1 MPSPSTP
8 RHAATNPLLES
19 ILRQGMGA
27 IGRQFPSISGWL
39 GFQLFATPIRGYY
52 PIPKADKAL
61 LDRAQSAKIHTWM
74 DGQRC
79 ALQVYVW
86 GGELGQ
92 APGDR
97 PTILLLHGW
106 MSSSAQMTDFVEP
119 LLAAGFRVIAL
130 DGPAHGQ
137 SSLWQTNLRQFGQ
150 GIQAVLRQF
159 GPLHGFIGHSFG
171 AAASLLLLYEHES
184 VVTRQMLPRLTLIAS
199 PAETQFMMH
208 VIAGAIGGC
217 DRVEAN
223 MQQRFLRRYG
233 LPIEFFSLPKMAAS
247 ISASV
252 PLPGLVIHDQD
263 DRLIPF
269 AQGEAIARAWPGAEF
284 MATAGLGHGD
294 ILRDTTVISRVVEFQ
309 REPVQ
314 REQIQSQQR
323 QSNHDHRR
331 SAHEN
336 LHC

>member
-1 MPSPSTP
+1 VPSPSTP

-19 ILRQGMGA
+19 VLRRGMGA
-27 IGRQFPSISGWL
+27 IGRQFPPISGWF

-52 PIPKADKAL
+52 QVPEADKVL
-61 LDRAQSAKIHTWM
+61 LGKAKSAKIHTWM

-86 GGELGQ
+86 GDELGPDQ
-92 APGDR
+92 AQDQSDR

-106 MSSSAQMTDFVEP
+106 MSSSAQMTNFVEP
-119 LLAAGFRVIAL
+119 LLAQGFRVIAL
-130 DGPAHGQ
+130 DGPAHGN

-171 AAASLLLLYEHES
+171 AAASLLLLYEHKS
-184 VVTRQMLPRLTLIAS
+184 VTRLMLPRLTLIAS

-208 VIAGAIGGC
+208 VIARAIGGC

-223 MQQRFLRRYG
+223 MQQRFLRHYG

-263 DRLIPF
+263 DQLIPF
-269 AQGEAIARAWPGAEF
+269 EQGEAIARAWPGAEF

-294 ILRDTTVISRVVEFQ
+294 ILRDATVVERVVQFQ
-309 REPVQ
+309 VQ
-314 REQIQSQQR
+314 AQAQR
-323 QSNHDHRR
+323 QPEESRHDHR
-331 SAHEN
+331 SVATEN
-336 LHC
+336 LHR